1 LRIVLKAEQKL
12 NHIEEAL
19 PEAPP
24 ATATVDVCNAYT
36 CWFNK
41 QQEVSCLMLAK
52 QELFK
57 TVKAFHAYKQDEGQS
72 FSTYNYNM
80 HSMGKT
86 IPGLHDMLKLS
97 EKGLRKKAPVV
108 LATSQGQIKKPKP
121 QALVKGRGKGN
132 SKLVYAPKQK
142 IPPSAKKELSS
153 KDATCYHCNGGESVA
168 RILNMVPT
176 KKVGKMPYEI
186 WNEKVPNLSY
196 LKIPKGNNGLLLLLP
211 TRVKIFVAGYEARFL
226 GFGGRGVKQK
236 KGVNTVNAVVNMENN
251 NYDFGPI
258 SYVKLLN
265 DDPSRKNVNFR
276 TLLAP
281 VGNEA
286 DVAISLESVQA
297 VRECFVDSFYGIF
310 LGKRMAYLL
319 VENYVKNTW
328 SKYGLVK
335 SMMNFL
341 MNYFSSSLAPRMEWM
356 QFLRMVKFHDVPI
369 PVFSEDGLSDIA
381 TKLGTPLM
389 VDSYKSVMCTK

>member
-1 LRIVLKAEQKL
+1 MNGNNFLDWYRKLRIVLKAEQKL

-57 TVKAFHAYKQDEGQS
+57 TVKAFHAYKQDEVLGVCLILTSLSKDYEQIVQ
-72 FSTYNYNM
+72 NYKM

-153 KDATCYHCNGGESVA
+153 KDATCYHCNGVESVA

-186 WNEKVPNLSY
+186 WHEKVSNLSY
-196 LKIPKGNNGLLLLLP
+196 LK
-211 TRVKIFVAGYEARFL
+211 
-226 GFGGRGVKQK
+226 
-236 KGVNTVNAVVNMENN
+236 
-251 NYDFGPI
+251 
-258 SYVKLLN
+258 
-265 DDPSRKNVNFR
+265 
-276 TLLAP
+276 
-281 VGNEA
+281 
-286 DVAISLESVQA
+286 
-297 VRECFVDSFYGIF
+297 
-310 LGKRMAYLL
+310 
-319 VENYVKNTW
+319 
-328 SKYGLVK
+328 
-335 SMMNFL
+335 
-341 MNYFSSSLAPRMEWM
+341 SSLISQEASGSTIDFDEIQR
-356 QFLRMVKFHDVPI
+356 QDAQPI
-369 PVFSEDGLSDIA
+369 DNTCQRHLEVEHENVEP
-381 TKLGTPLM
+381 
-389 VDSYKSVMCTK
+389 